1 VHRHP
6 DQAAVWLTLSSLLIR
21 LQDER
26 SKAAAKCAQIAMKL
40 GQTNMDVTKVLC
52 LVALAFFIVG
62 DSKNALLMAQKAVHC
77 YPDVAEGWAIFSA
90 AVLSAKKLRTSLVR
104 DILKFAEN
112 LNSSEG
118 LSKWLQKII
127 RSL

>member
-1 VHRHP
+1 
-6 DQAAVWLTLSSLLIR
+6 
-21 LQDER
+21 
-26 SKAAAKCAQIAMKL
+26 
-40 GQTNMDVTKVLC
+40 

-112 LNSSEG
+112 LNSSES